1 MGMGYSTSYNDL
13 SYPDQWNGKI
23 ATGDIAKVD
32 SNGFYFIMGRL
43 KRFCKISGVR
53 IDLDVCQSQVR
64 TFTETDN
71 AFIIGK
77 DECIYIEY

>member
-1 MGMGYSTSYNDL
+1 MGMGTHVRRNDL

-43 KRFCKISGVR
+43 KRFKIS
-53 IDLDVCQSQVR
+53 SS
-64 TFTETDN
+64 N
-71 AFIIGK
+71 
-77 DECIYIEY
+77 